1 MHRRRVNIDDIKIC
15 KVSGGVEGVVR
26 NFLLSVRVCVLRFLF
41 MVHGRAMTS
50 ASQEALTVA

>member
-1 MHRRRVNIDDIKIC
+1 MILKYVRFQGEL
-15 KVSGGVEGVVR
+15 KVSLEIY
-26 NFLLSVRVCVLRFLF
+26 LLSVRVCVLRFLF